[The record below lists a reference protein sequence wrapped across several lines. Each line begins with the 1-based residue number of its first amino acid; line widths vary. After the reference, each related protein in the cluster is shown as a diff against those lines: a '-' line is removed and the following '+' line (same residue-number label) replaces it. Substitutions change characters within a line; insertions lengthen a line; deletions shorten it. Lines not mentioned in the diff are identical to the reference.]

1 MESRCLLVV
10 TLVLILPHS
19 TAGAPEPADVI
30 PLPNAHAHNDY
41 DHKRPLLDALDHGFC
56 SVEADVFLVEGQLL
70 VGHDRRE
77 LTPERNLRTLYLD
90 ALRRRVKQNSGHVYR
105 RAAEVTLLV
114 DFKTDGTATYKA
126 LRAILP
132 EYDEMLTR
140 VENAQLRKGA
150 VTIVISGDC
159 PREAI
164 AADSTRYVGI
174 DGRLSDVDSDT
185 PSHLMPLVSD
195 RWGSAF
201 TWHGMGPMPPAER
214 EKLRRIVAQAHQKGR
229 RVRFWAIPA
238 LEDFWSELDAA
249 GVDLINTDDL
259 DGLRTY
265 LLRSKR

>member
-1 MESRCLLVV
+1 MKSHRLWIL
-10 TLVLILPHS
+10 TLALITAS
-19 TAGAPEPADVI
+19 TVARAAEPADVT

-41 DHKRPLLDALDHGFC
+41 NHKRPLLDALDHGFC
-56 SVEADVFLVEGQLL
+56 SVEADVFLVDGELL

-77 LTPERNLRTLYLD
+77 LTAERSLRKLYLD
-90 ALRRRVKQNSGHVYR
+90 PLRRRVKDNGGRVYR
-105 RAAEVTLLV
+105 EPGEFTLLV
-114 DFKTDGTATYKA
+114 DFKTNGVETYKA

-132 EYDEMLTR
+132 EYADVLTR
-140 VENAQLRKGA
+140 VENGQVRKGA

-164 AADSTRYVGI
+164 AADATRYVGI
-174 DGRLSDVDSDT
+174 DGRMSDLDSDA

-195 RWGSAF
+195 RWGAAF

-238 LEDFWSELDAA
+238 LEGFWSELQAA

-259 DGLRTY
+259 EGLQKF
-265 LLRSKR
+265 LLRSNR